1 MSAVK
6 EYRKAL
12 RIADEILSEGFAMN
26 LRTASTSRELADAAL
41 AELEAELAVLKA
53 ENTRM
58 DDFCNRTLVERTE
71 QTEAELAELKTQLQM
86 AYENADF
93 DDFDEPLTFEEYCT
107 DLQEQA
113 VARAE
118 WEARP

>member
-26 LRTASTSRELADAAL
+26 QRTASTSRELADAAL
-41 AELEAELAVLKA
+41 AEL
-53 ENTRM
+53 
-58 DDFCNRTLVERTE
+58 
-71 QTEAELAELKTQLQM
+71 EAELAELKTQLQM

>member
-41 AELEAELAVLKA
+41 AELEAELA
-53 ENTRM
+53 
-58 DDFCNRTLVERTE
+58 
-71 QTEAELAELKTQLQM
+71 ELKTQLQM
-86 AYENADF
+86 AYENA
-93 DDFDEPLTFEEYCT
+93 DFDEPLTFEEYCT